1 MTYINLYLVFFV
13 IGLFGFGGGYA
24 ILPLIFQYVQEF
36 GYMSAGEFSNL
47 VALSQITPG
56 PVAVN
61 AATYVGFNTAG
72 IPGAVAATL
81 GITTPSF
88 VLVLVVI
95 RFMEAYQHSRG
106 LNSVLEGIR
115 PATAGLILSAAILIA
130 QTAIVDASLISEVF
144 WKNPAANFNLL
155 PFLIFLGTILL
166 IGKFRMNPIL
176 ITIVMG
182 TIGAFLCG

>member
-72 IPGAVAATL
+72 FFGAMAATL

-88 VLVLVVI
+88 VLVLIVI
-95 RFMEAYQHSRG
+95 RFMEAYRHSKG
-106 LNSVLEGIR
+106 LNGVLQGIR
-115 PATAGLILSAAILIA
+115 PATAGLILSAAFLIA
-130 QTAIVDASLISEVF
+130 QTAIVEVSLVSEAF
-144 WKNPAANFNLL
+144 WKNPGANFNLL
-155 PFLIFLGTILL
+155 PFLIFLCTIFL
-166 IGKFRMNPIL
+166 IGKLRMNPIL
-176 ITIVMG
+176 ITIIMG